1 MRFVWIGI
9 IEENVFFAP
18 VLETPD
24 LRVIVQKIFSHKG
37 DPDLVPEFQ
46 SDEYAIKQLK
56 QLLRQIGGPIS
67 LILDGDVLSGLE
79 SLLEKFELR
88 MPNCNILLTSGSKAP
103 RYSFT
108 YDLKSLNVER
118 AMNLRCHSATPQDGS
133 SLSPDEKIVSKVPCQ
148 SLVYSRKCK
157 IVYVIHNF
165 TFREKFKNHTFSL
178 RNYCNDM

>member
-37 DPDLVPEFQ
+37 DLDLVPEFQ

-67 LILDGDVLSGLE
+67 LILDDDVLSGLE

-88 MPNCNILLTSGSKAP
+88 MPNCNILLISGSKAP

-118 AMNLRCHSATPQDGS
+118 AMTLRCHSATPQDGS